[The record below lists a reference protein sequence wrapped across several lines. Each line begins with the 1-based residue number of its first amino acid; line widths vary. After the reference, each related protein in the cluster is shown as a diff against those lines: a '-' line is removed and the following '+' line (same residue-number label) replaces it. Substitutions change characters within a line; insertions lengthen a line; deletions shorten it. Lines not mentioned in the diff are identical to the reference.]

1 MPPVWIQSIQT
12 LLEVVDDLDRQITEI
27 ERELVERAMEVELT
41 DHFGYEPHPE
51 PPGGTGTRA
60 TGDAPR
66 R

>member
-41 DHFGYEPHPE
+41 DHLGYAPHAE

-60 TGDAPR
+60 TAPPPSG
-66 R
+66 